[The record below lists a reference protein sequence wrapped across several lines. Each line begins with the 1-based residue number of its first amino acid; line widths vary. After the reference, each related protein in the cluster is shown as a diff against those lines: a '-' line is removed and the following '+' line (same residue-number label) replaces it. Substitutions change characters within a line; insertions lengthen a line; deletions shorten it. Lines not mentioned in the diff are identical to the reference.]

1 MSRRKRQQNLT
12 KEQLKWWSKEYNK
25 ALKLNKDALLEIVAY
40 ANTIDMLAAKK
51 VEIIK
56 KYFKES

>member
-1 MSRRKRQQNLT
+1 MSRRKRQQELT

-25 ALKLNKDALLEIVAY
+25 ALRNDENAFIEIIDYV
-40 ANTIDMLAAKK
+40 NTIDELAAKK

-56 KYFKES
+56 KYFK